1 MSLMKRSDLR
11 FHWASSLV
19 QVEHD
24 SRILEI
30 GCGAGLLVEKMVEH
44 LDSGKITAID
54 KSPAQ
59 VAKAAQRNA
68 LSIEQ
73 GKVQLIET
81 DFIKYQGPENIFDR
95 VVAFN
100 VNLFLRQATDAMQK
114 VRSLISSTG
123 QFILFYQFPYPVD
136 ITAAEPIIDQLEAN
150 RFKIIRKSIKKFDPT
165 PAFCIVAARGR

>member
-1 MSLMKRSDLR
+1 MKRSDLR

-19 QVEHD
+19 QVEPD

-30 GCGAGLLVEKMVEH
+30 GCGAGQLIEKMVEN

-54 KSPAQ
+54 RSPVQ

-73 GKVQLIET
+73 GKVQLLQAE
-81 DFIKYQGPENIFDR
+81 FNKYHGPENIFDR

-100 VNLFLRQATDAMQK
+100 VNLFLRQATGAMQK

-123 QFILFYQFPYPVD
+123 QFILFYQFPYSVD
-136 ITAAEPIIDQLEAN
+136 ITAAAPIIEQLESN
-150 RFKIIRKSIKKFDPT
+150 RFKIIRKSIKRLDPT
-165 PAFCIVAARGR
+165 PAICIVASRGR

>member
-1 MSLMKRSDLR
+1 MQRSDLR

-19 QVEHD
+19 QVEPD

-30 GCGAGLLVEKMVEH
+30 GCGAGLLIEKMAEN
-44 LDSGKITAID
+44 LQSGKITAID
-54 KSPAQ
+54 KSPVQ
-59 VAKAAQRNA
+59 MAKAAQRNA

-73 GKVQLIET
+73 GKVQLIQT
-81 DFIKYQGPENIFDR
+81 DFIQYQGPENIFDR

-100 VNLFLRQATDAMQK
+100 VNLFLRQATNALQK

-136 ITAAEPIIDQLEAN
+136 ISAAEPIIEELEAN